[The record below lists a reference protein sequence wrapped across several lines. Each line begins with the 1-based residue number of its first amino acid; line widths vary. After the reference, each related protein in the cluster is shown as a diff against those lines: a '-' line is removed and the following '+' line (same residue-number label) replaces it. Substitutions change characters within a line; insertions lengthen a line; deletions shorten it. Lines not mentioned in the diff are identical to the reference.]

1 MFAGGIG
8 ASLAVAI
15 FGLNMIPG
23 IGTVISIIA
32 GIGVLIIGAIFG
44 PSKKKKFQNGIEKMI
59 KNIKEGFYKQK
70 NMLTKTLTSLKCKLI
85 ENMKK
90 EIGIIAFYLE
100 EGEKKEYE
108 KNKQLYFEI
117 KDILLKQS

>member
-1 MFAGGIG
+1 
-8 ASLAVAI
+8 
-15 FGLNMIPG
+15 
-23 IGTVISIIA
+23 
-32 GIGVLIIGAIFG
+32 
-44 PSKKKKFQNGIEKMI
+44 MI